1 MRLSEML
8 SGYVTLNFMFF
19 CFYFQILFAAMSHFA
34 LNDAWKC
41 LFAAHEILQQW
52 SNKVQRVQRG
62 KFHPSKLNS
71 TLHIFVLFFF
81 TLAWQAFQCLW

>member
-34 LNDAWKC
+34 LNDA
-41 LFAAHEILQQW
+41 
-52 SNKVQRVQRG
+52 
-62 KFHPSKLNS
+62 
-71 TLHIFVLFFF
+71 
-81 TLAWQAFQCLW
+81 